1 MIEDSLRISLC
12 KLCDLL
18 CIETFTCYM
27 PYDPLCKSLV
37 TERSHYGI
45 YEDIDSLLDHETR
58 GKCDMEG
65 IIVFHEL
72 VENVREKVLS

>member
-1 MIEDSLRISLC
+1 
-12 KLCDLL
+12 
-18 CIETFTCYM
+18 M
-27 PYDPLCKSLV
+27 PYDPLYKSLI

-58 GKCDMEG
+58 GKCDMKG